1 MKVKED
7 YRGIYMICKI
17 CGSQNFKKLEDNVF
31 VCEYCLTRNTV
42 KAQEPHVNNEET
54 MSQIPTRL
62 DYDLIS
68 KAIVRIKTPKG
79 TGTGF
84 FISDDGQLITNAHV
98 VEGLEIIQGFI
109 GSSPVLSEFELIA
122 DGRILGYD
130 LALLRLVS
138 DHTYHHLALSEE
150 STKMGEDI
158 IVIGNPKDLGI
169 SISKGIVSRLEQHSF
184 QLDVTVNPGNS
195 GSPVLNEQ
203 GEVIG
208 VISYAVETINGLSF
222 AVSLLA
228 LNHFLQEVSNPE
240 NLLPHLTAEDT
251 EILQATIIQDEYEE
265 EDLYEEDD
273 LDEDEEEDLYE
284 EDDLDEDED
293 DDLYEED
300 DLDEDDEEDI
310 LNSRQMEGNKDV

>member
-1 MKVKED
+1 MV
-7 YRGIYMICKI
+7 CKN
-17 CGSQNFKKLEDNVF
+17 CGSQSLKKLEEGLY
-31 VCEYCLTRNTV
+31 VCEHCLTRNFV
-42 KAQEPHVNNEET
+42 MVQETHEIKEET
-54 MSQIPTRL
+54 IAKTPTKL
-62 DYDLIS
+62 NYDFIS
-68 KAIVRIKTPKG
+68 KAIVRLKTPKG

-84 FISDDGQLITNAHV
+84 FINEDGYLITNAHV
-98 VEGLEIIQGFI
+98 VEELEIIQGFI
-109 GSSPVLSEFELIA
+109 GSSPILSEFEVIA
-122 DGRILGYD
+122 DGRVLGYD
-130 LALLRLVS
+130 LALLQLVS
-138 DHTYHHLALSEE
+138 QHSYHHLTLSEE
-150 STKMGEDI
+150 FIQMGEDI

-222 AVSLLA
+222 AVSLSA

-240 NLLPHLTAEDT
+240 NLVPHLTAEDT
-251 EILQATIIQDEYEE
+251 EILQATIIQDEYEV

-273 LDEDEEEDLYE
+273 LDE
-284 EDDLDEDED
+284 
-293 DDLYEED
+293 
-300 DLDEDDEEDI
+300 DEEDI